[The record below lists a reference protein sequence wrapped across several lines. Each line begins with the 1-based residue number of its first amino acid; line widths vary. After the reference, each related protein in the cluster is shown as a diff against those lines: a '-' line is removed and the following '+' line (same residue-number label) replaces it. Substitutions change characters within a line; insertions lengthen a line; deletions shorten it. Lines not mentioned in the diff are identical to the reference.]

1 MQRGLRDVQS
11 DSLDSLPTDLGMQS
25 DWTASLSNHL
35 PAFIFQWPW
44 LGRSPGLEHSQVLL
58 EGGLDVSLVSVMQ
71 LLPVILKVIFLIK
84 TLSD

>member
-1 MQRGLRDVQS
+1 MFSLTRLTRFQLAWGCNLTGLR
-11 DSLDSLPTDLGMQS
+11 
-25 DWTASLSNHL
+25 WTASLSNHL

-44 LGRSPGLEHSQVLL
+44 LGRSPRLEHSQVLL

-71 LLPVILKVIFLIK
+71 LLSVILKVIFLIK